1 MYTHMHSS
9 FLFVLSDRKIVFLS
23 QDREDIL
30 RQLRNQERGVNDNLR
45 GRTRNNAIQGSRP
58 KSFLTED
65 SSKKSQHY
73 NKCIVI
79 LDDDIVKI
87 IEAENAAASKLFS
100 SSLHCIHET
109 ADENNVVQ
117 EDKERGNLEL
127 SAMGNEIMNLVSK
140 ICNFGVNVIPSNSS
154 TNINSDNGN
163 DSNKNDNKS
172 DKKNDK
178 IVIDK
183 NSSSTPPESVECE
196 SKTSSSDGSPFS
208 VTSITIVTDSAQ
220 LTDVTTKVHCVD
232 TSGRSSTTTKSYCK
246 RLGAIDGDDDDV
258 DDHDNDAS
266 SDLEGVEDDSDKSH
280 KRKAITAHYFTG
292 YYDDVRVGKENN
304 DDVFSD
310 KDFSVE
316 SVDSVDYRT
325 IKSCYSRCSS
335 YAPEKRAAVTAVEA
349 SEAKLSKMNGVNTYD
364 FKSCSNAS
372 GIGEEPH
379 QACVVNS
386 PSASNNTSFNS
397 EGTSL
402 VSINTPST
410 PSSSER
416 TVSDDAF
423 GTLTILIERLLQ
435 QRRSKMSIAEGGVS
449 TSSSTANDND
459 DNLDVNVNSS
469 TDNSSSS
476 VEHVDSSL
484 RSSTT
489 TNTIGVTSITIDKS
503 VIAANSAPSTLDDKQ
518 NITRGVHGIDTSG
531 RSSITSMSSSKPS
544 TGREVNLRRARDLLS
559 GSDRTYSAST
569 NNTSSSSERQSSQ
582 VSSARGTNLRRASDL
597 LRTSTVT
604 NDISSSNVGQP
615 LPVTS
620 VQETNLCKAR
630 DHLSPNVITSPS
642 TLSKSPTSS
651 NATPSGAKL
660 SSVSSKSPS
669 TSQSN
674 LTASAN
680 TSSNLKI
687 LYSSNIALPFSTTT
701 TSDGDVQSA
710 KSPPPS
716 IINPLNWLP
725 DEQYSSVNVPTT
737 STTTTATTVA
747 GQSTS
752 SSISSSEGTS
762 TREYTTITVT
772 AITRSSKY
780 LSFPS
785 SCSHTYVTYFK
796 ASMSMVEVTA
806 VLEEHL
812 LLIRTRH
819 ESSSSAIDRQST
831 KVGKKKKYYIGEYNK
846 EGSRHGYG
854 LYTSKNGNMY
864 LGEWYDDNREGLG
877 IVKIENGDIFE
888 GQFANNL
895 KCGMGVYHYND
906 GECDLSFYTNDVR
919 VGDSIRFTADR
930 KKAYLISA
938 SNTSKSKSISLEKAA
953 QIAAGMGTII

>member
-1 MYTHMHSS
+1 MHAHIHSS
-9 FLFVLSDRKIVFLS
+9 FLFVLSDHKIVFLS

-30 RQLRNQERGVNDNLR
+30 RQLRNQERGVNNNLQ
-45 GRTRNNAIQGSRP
+45 GRSRNVIQGSRS
-58 KSFLTED
+58 KSHPTED
-65 SSKKSQHY
+65 SKKSHCNQ
-73 NKCIVI
+73 CIVI
-79 LDDDIVKI
+79 LDDNIIKI
-87 IEAENAAASKLFS
+87 IEAENAAAAKLFS
-100 SSLHCIHET
+100 SSLHCIYET
-109 ADENNVVQ
+109 TDENNNVVK

-154 TNINSDNGN
+154 TDINSDNRN

-183 NSSSTPPESVECE
+183 NSTSTPPESVECE
-196 SKTSSSDGSPFS
+196 SKTSSSDGAPFS
-208 VTSITIVTDSAQ
+208 VTSITIVTDSAIVNDSARF
-220 LTDVTTKVHCVD
+220 TDVTTEVHCVD
-232 TSGRSSTTTKSYCK
+232 TSGRSLSTTTKSYCK
-246 RLGAIDGDDDDV
+246 RLGAIDGNDDDV

-292 YYDDVRVGKENN
+292 YYDDERVGKENN

-316 SVDSVDYRT
+316 SVDSVDYQT
-325 IKSCYSRCSS
+325 IKSCYCRCSS
-335 YAPEKRAAVTAVEA
+335 YAPEKRAAVTAVET
-349 SEAKLSKMNGVNTYD
+349 SEAKLSELNGVNTED
-364 FKSCSNAS
+364 VKSFSLAS
-372 GIGEEPH
+372 GIGKDP
-379 QACVVNS
+379 QSSLNT
-386 PSASNNTSFNS
+386 TSFSS
-397 EGTSL
+397 EQSSV

-435 QRRSKMSIAEGGVS
+435 QRRSKMTIAEGGVS

-459 DNLDVNVNSS
+459 DNLGVNVNSS

-489 TNTIGVTSITIDKS
+489 TNTIGVSSITIDKS

-531 RSSITSMSSSKPS
+531 RSSITTMSSSKPS

-559 GSDRTYSAST
+559 GSDRTYTAST
-569 NNTSSSSERQSSQ
+569 NKTSSSSDRQSSP

-604 NDISSSNVGQP
+604 HDISSSNVGQP
-615 LPVTS
+615 SPVTS
-620 VQETNLCKAR
+620 VQGTNLCKAR

-674 LTASAN
+674 SAASAN

-725 DEQYSSVNVPTT
+725 DEQYSFVHVPTT

-752 SSISSSEGTS
+752 SSISSSEGNS

-796 ASMSMVEVTA
+796 ASMLMVEVTA

-819 ESSSSAIDRQST
+819 ESSSSAIDRRST
-831 KVGKKKKYYIGEYNK
+831 KVGKKRRYYIGEYDK

-938 SNTSKSKSISLEKAA
+938 SNTSKSKLISLEKAA
-953 QIAAGMGTII
+953 QIAEGMGTII